1 MPVTLS
7 TLDHAYDAPDGR
19 TITKVLAGLDGK
31 RNLVATLAREEATY
45 LQATGSAAGGF
56 TLVYQDGSLERRYRS
71 VETTLPLARVTQ
83 AFHQYFRGE
92 PGWRE
97 GLRWEEDRER
107 FEVTTWYESWWIYL
121 VGLLAAEAGFQA
133 CDAALQT
140 FGGYGYA
147 KEFYVERL
155 WREIRLYKIAPI
167 SQQMAL
173 NYLSEHV
180 LGLPRSY

>member
-19 TITKVLAGLDGK
+19 TITKVLTGLDGK

-45 LQATGSAAGGF
+45 LQATGSAAAGF
-56 TLVYQDGSLERRYRS
+56 ALVYQDGSLARRYRS
-71 VETTLPLARVTQ
+71 AETTLPLARVTQ

-107 FEVTTWYESWWIYL
+107 LEVSAWYESWWIYL
-121 VGLLAAEAGFQA
+121 VALIAVTGF
-133 CDAALQT
+133 
-140 FGGYGYA
+140 F
-147 KEFYVERL
+147 VW
-155 WREIRLYKIAPI
+155 WR
-167 SQQMAL
+167 
-173 NYLSEHV
+173 
-180 LGLPRSY
+180 GWW